1 MDTTI
6 NKIKETINSAIS
18 AFFLILLPPNTGV
31 FSTSITQI
39 YGETME
45 GDQRSYKK
53 DHLIN
58 KIIVEKSVIIYSR
71 MIHTF
76 SYVKLN

>member
-6 NKIKETINSAIS
+6 NKIKETINRVIS
-18 AFFLILLPPNTGV
+18 VFFFILLPPNTVV
-31 FSTSITQI
+31 FSISITQI

-53 DHLIN
+53 ITL
-58 KIIVEKSVIIYSR
+58 
-71 MIHTF
+71 
-76 SYVKLN
+76 